1 MDVAIGSTGSYSS
14 LTRTK
19 PMNYAVENQSQVSNA
34 YQQSTEDISKSR
46 GFQPVGAANPVQYPN
61 QVNVQEASIASIQKS
76 QETNREFNHVAQSFV
91 GQVTGYSAGSVATGY
106 DIVGSQFDAFA

>member
-1 MDVAIGSTGSYSS
+1 MDFAIGSTGSYSS

-61 QVNVQEASIASIQKS
+61 RVNVQEASIASIQKS

>member
-1 MDVAIGSTGSYSS
+1 MDFAIGSTGIYNSM
-14 LTRTK
+14 TRTK
-19 PMNYAVENQSQVSNA
+19 PMNYAVDNQSQVSNA
-34 YQQSTEDISKSR
+34 YQQSVENISQSS

-76 QETNREFNHVAQSFV
+76 QETNREFNQVAKGFA